1 MGEMNPPGARPAN
14 QKRRMEMSLKKDA
27 NTEDFVKHSLVPQKE
42 SSGYKTM
49 NKVKEELEENQMNL
63 HQ

>member
-1 MGEMNPPGARPAN
+1 
-14 QKRRMEMSLKKDA
+14 MSLKKDA